1 MTRLTVPYGTVT
13 HVQYSKDAK
22 ELVTTGAGMTFVR
35 DKEITVTFHGPVVS
49 NDTGK
54 SFVNACSVTLDRVNG
69 RRLWY
74 VSLGTPIDSY
84 EEDPDV
90 PEEEIPEV
98 IRQAVNTFI
107 KAFEK

>member
-1 MTRLTVPYGTVT
+1 MTRLTVPHGTVT
-13 HVQYSKDAK
+13 YVQYSKDAK

-54 SFVNACSVTLDRVNG
+54 SFEYACSVTLERVNG
-69 RRLWY
+69 RRMWY

-98 IRQAVNTFI
+98 IRNAVQTFTDH
-107 KAFEK
+107 FEK

>member
-1 MTRLTVPYGTVT
+1 MTRLTVPLGTVT
-13 HVQYSKDAK
+13 YVQYSKDAK

-49 NDTGK
+49 GDTGK
-54 SFVNACSVTLDRVNG
+54 SFEHACYVTLDRVNG

-84 EEDPDV
+84 EEDHDV

-98 IRQAVNTFI
+98 IRNAVQIFTDH
-107 KAFEK
+107 FEK

>member
-1 MTRLTVPYGTVT
+1 MTRLTVPLGTVT
-13 HVQYSKDAK
+13 YVQYSKDAK

-35 DKEITVTFHGPVVS
+35 DKEITVTFHGPVIS
-49 NDTGK
+49 NDTDK
-54 SFVNACSVTLDRVNG
+54 SFEYACYVTLDRVNG

-84 EEDPDV
+84 EEDHDV

-98 IRQAVNTFI
+98 IRRAVNTFI
-107 KAFEK
+107 EAFEK